1 MSQNDSPAGKSS
13 SELRVCVLRCAR
25 DVRASDVER
34 SKRVCECESECVS
47 EWESERESMRESAV
61 AKADWRKILLSALR
75 PASRGSLSSR
85 WARVCDCD
93 FDVEFDCG
101 RECEFPP
108 PPPISLSHA
117 VWFYRYNIQRICI
130 QATL

>member
-1 MSQNDSPAGKSS
+1 MSQNDSPTGKSS
-13 SELRVCVLRCAR
+13 SELRVCVLRCVR

-85 WARVCDCD
+85 CLPAVFPLSSRCGPLRLRQTCEKSSAPVC
-93 FDVEFDCG
+93 VPRPG
-101 RECEFPP
+101 VRWLP
-108 PPPISLSHA
+108 A
-117 VWFYRYNIQRICI
+117 V
-130 QATL
+130 